1 MQQKNQPSIQLKN
14 LSKSYAEKVIFQQLN
29 YRWQGNGI
37 FVLSGANGAGKSTLL
52 QIIVGMD
59 TVYQGQV
66 LIHDQVCSQKQLAEH
81 MSFVPD
87 AMVAYPFLTGQDFL
101 EFIASLRNISMSK
114 AQVLIDAF
122 QLQDF
127 LQTRF
132 DAMSFGTAK
141 KMMLISAF
149 MSDTSIL
156 VLDEPTHGLDVQ
168 SLNVLKEL
176 LLEAAQHRLILMT
189 CHDVHLQQMLNAQ
202 HVNLYD
208 LVEVA

>member
-1 MQQKNQPSIQLKN
+1 MQQKNQPAIQLKN
-14 LSKSYAEKVIFQQLN
+14 LSKSFAEKVIFQQLN
-29 YRWQGNGI
+29 YRWEGNGI

-52 QIIVGMD
+52 QMIVGMD
-59 TVYQGQV
+59 TAYDGQV
-66 LIHDQVCSQKQLAEH
+66 LIHDQVLNQKQIAEH
-81 MSFVPD
+81 ISFVPD

-141 KMMLISAF
+141 KMMLISAL
-149 MSDTSIL
+149 MSETSIL
-156 VLDEPTHGLDVQ
+156 VLDEPTHGLDVK
-168 SLNVLKEL
+168 SLGVLKEL
-176 LLEAAQHRLILMT
+176 LLDAARHRLVLMT

-202 HVNLYD
+202 HVDLND
-208 LVEVA
+208 LVNVP